1 MVLQENTCHLQ
12 KRVKKL
18 FLEDGILKKLK
29 EILYFFPSRNASW
42 YRMGKYNEYYP

>member
-18 FLEDGILKKLK
+18 FLEDGILNEKKAQ
-29 EILYFFPSRNASW
+29 ENIVFFPKW
-42 YRMGKYNEYYP
+42 ECKLVLYGEI